1 MKKVTGIVKYRV
13 DVINIRNGNKAP
25 YFVVEGTPSQKRD
38 EIEKMAQEEFK
49 NKSSLAKFSNWRV
62 ELEKL

>member
-1 MKKVTGIVKYRV
+1 MKKVTGIVKHRV

-25 YFVVEGTPSQKRD
+25 YFVIESSPSQKKD
-38 EIEKMAQEEFK
+38 EVEKIAQEEFK
-49 NKSSLAKFSNWRV
+49 NRSSLAKFSNWKL